1 MIKSMG
7 FIEPA
12 KIGPIWARKVT
23 LGKPA
28 SLHSEFE
35 RLLRKDFSHLMSA
48 HGEPLLNTAK
58 QALRHSFD
66 ATFGLGRRW

>member
-12 KIGPIWARKVT
+12 KIGPLWARKVT
-23 LGKPA
+23 RGKPA

-35 RLLRKDFSHLMSA
+35 RLLRKDFSHLVSA
-48 HGEPLLNTAK
+48 HGEPLMNTAK
-58 QALRHSFD
+58 QALRRSVD
-66 ATFGLGRRW
+66 ATFGLQGRR